1 MREAVGDAAM
11 LAMWPLIRPSMEVT
25 SSSRRAAGVSCCR
38 SSSQSRIASYRCQT
52 TWLAHIKH

>member
-38 SSSQSRIASYRCQT
+38 SSSQSRMASYRCQT
-52 TWLAHIKH
+52 T